1 VLRSCAAYCVNNE
14 EVLRWA
20 DVDELAWREALVR
33 AGGPD
38 NPDRLWPVLATGM
51 GDLLQREAAQRAALD
66 EHQARLEQ
74 VARGTRELATRQRTA
89 LQQRLEAIKRREV
102 RQEPDLVNLLH
113 FYEPCTVGTS
123 CSKCP
128 GLVRILNIRH
138 SSGSWSLAFTPIPV
152 RECHRRT

>member
-1 VLRSCAAYCVNNE
+1 MLTRGAADAESHGTTRFCTAIFECVTSPAFTDASSP
-14 EVLRWA
+14 RRA

-74 VARGTRELATRQRTA
+74 VARGTRELASRQRTV
-89 LQQRLEAIKRREV
+89 LQQRLEAVKRREV
-102 RQEPDLVNLLH
+102 REHVYMGVCMLRH
-113 FYEPCTVGTS
+113 ICGTHAMS
-123 CSKCP
+123 
-128 GLVRILNIRH
+128 
-138 SSGSWSLAFTPIPV
+138 
-152 RECHRRT
+152 